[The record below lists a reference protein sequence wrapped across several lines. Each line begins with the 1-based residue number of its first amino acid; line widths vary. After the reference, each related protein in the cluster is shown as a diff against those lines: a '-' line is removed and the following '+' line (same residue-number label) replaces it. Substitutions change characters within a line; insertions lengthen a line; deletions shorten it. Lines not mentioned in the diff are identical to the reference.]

1 MVPKIVIIVHHTYMN
16 TYPYPADPDWADIN
30 FGVFICIECSGIHR
44 SLGAHLTKVK
54 SVNLDEW
61 SEDHVKVNTSSEAK
75 VVHFAFFLVLLDTPL
90 SLSLSLSSSP
100 YLSS

>member
-1 MVPKIVIIVHHTYMN
+1 MIHNKHSCLKHYILIFTVPELHMHTVY
-16 TYPYPADPDWADIN
+16 AVDPDWADIN

-61 SEDHVKVNTSSEAK
+61 SEDNVKVNK
-75 VVHFAFFLVLLDTPL
+75 
-90 SLSLSLSSSP
+90 
-100 YLSS
+100 